1 MDIHGLAHGDDP
13 CIECK
18 DIDQEPQEDSGG
30 AMVTC
35 SGYTTHF
42 WVGFWMMITTWA
54 VNMPLRN
61 FLIGTSRGGCALF
74 KKLGSCASATEHV
87 LNRTWMADA
96 GVKMKKK
103 CGQRQTLLG
112 IQKPVTFAS
121 ASSFLI
127 KYNPHFVL
135 DLYTLDSFF
144 NHAPCRMPDNPNDM
158 LAQMARLIGNGV
170 GIPS

>member
-1 MDIHGLAHGDDP
+1 MWECLLYSSMVSTFHMDIHGLAHGDDP

-103 CGQRQTLLG
+103 MRP
-112 IQKPVTFAS
+112 KANTFGHPKTS
-121 ASSFLI
+121 HLC
-127 KYNPHFVL
+127 KC
-135 DLYTLDSFF
+135 FF
-144 NHAPCRMPDNPNDM
+144 ISD
-158 LAQMARLIGNGV
+158 QI
-170 GIPS
+170 